1 MIGSP
6 RPVWTD
12 SEEIAQTGGSPCGA
26 TALHAG
32 AGGVHPPAWNLAT
45 ESSSPIGVRTRPDTR
60 DASRTTSWNGSA
72 PARCSWT
79 SRSLS
84 SSGSSFARVRSP
96 SCI

>member
-32 AGGVHPPAWNLAT
+32 AGGVHPPGMEPRHRVFISYRREDSAGHAGRLADHLL
-45 ESSSPIGVRTRPDTR
+45 ERLG
-60 DASRTTSWNGSA
+60 AGSVFMDVEVLEFE
-72 PARCSWT
+72 R
-79 SRSLS
+79 
-84 SSGSSFARVRSP
+84 
-96 SCI
+96 